1 MSGIHAAKR
10 AVPMTAINKVPILM
24 RRPDDQTTFRKAIL
38 RFTQRTLTVIALPV
52 MTLAASLPALAQ
64 TGGGCIPASERG
76 TREMGCFV
84 TAREVLEQ
92 LPQGPLF
99 WHLDTYPSRAAADA
113 AKGPRGTVVESFG
126 KIWLF
131 TIAGAGWRPIGG
143 EHIAEI
149 GPLPLIEAD
158 HYAALYMEGVFA
170 PGMASE
176 VHRHPGVEAWYTL
189 AGEMCVETPQGK
201 LIQRAGDPGVFVA
214 GGLPMELIGTGTGVR
229 RSLVL
234 ILQDASKPPGSLA
247 PDWKPKGLCRT

>member
-1 MSGIHAAKR
+1 MSRIHAAKR
-10 AVPMTAINKVPILM
+10 AVPMTAVKTGSILT
-24 RRPDDQTTFRKAIL
+24 RRPDNQASLRKAIL
-38 RFTQRTLTVIALPV
+38 RFAQRTLAVVALPV
-52 MTLAASLPALAQ
+52 MTHATSLPALAQ

-76 TREMGCFV
+76 AREMGCFV

-92 LPQGPLF
+92 LPQGLLF
-99 WHLDTYPSRAAADA
+99 WHLDTYPNRAVADA

-149 GPLPLIEAD
+149 GPLPLIEAE

-214 GGLPMELIGTGTGVR
+214 AGLPMELIGTGTGVR

-247 PDWKPKGLCRT
+247 PDWKPEGLCRT